1 MVCWILHR
9 LSRDYIVMSLFVQR
23 CTLPPVYELPSYT
36 PIHYYVWHSPFHR
49 SLHPYTVPYTAW
61 HPSSYSYRLLVPD
74 SFIVPDSIPTS
85 SLGYQTDLSSLR
97 PCSSSSVYVL
107 VRTSTVQPHST
118 DDDIIPHRSV
128 LQHWCIDLHL
138 RVNCSPVNPLRPSPS
153 HRYQTVLSWGGCEP
167 HHPPNCLSSFL
178 SFHVRLRSSG
188 SNRCLMSQ
196 LVRPEQ
202 DR

>member
-1 MVCWILHR
+1 
-9 LSRDYIVMSLFVQR
+9 MSLFVQR

-85 SLGYQTDLSSLR
+85 SLGYQTDSSSLR
-97 PCSSSSVYVL
+97 PCLSSSVYVLVL

-118 DDDIIPHRSV
+118 DDDVIPHRSV

-153 HRYQTVLSWGGCEP
+153 HRYQTVLGGVVSLTTLP
-167 HHPPNCLSSFL
+167 TVYPPFSHFTSVFEAVGPIDVSCLNW
-178 SFHVRLRSSG
+178 SG
-188 SNRCLMSQ
+188 QSKIDNS
-196 LVRPEQ
+196 
-202 DR
+202 